1 MILCNER
8 SACLSN
14 YTGNTAA
21 WMTSNLFLEAVA
33 GGSIEGDSSVQCRCQ
48 FPLHPP
54 QSFFRVKEKD
64 AERGSEFVD
73 SNIRGTVRVIHTY
86 LLF

>member
-1 MILCNER
+1 MQR
-8 SACLSN
+8 KKR
-14 YTGNTAA
+14 
-21 WMTSNLFLEAVA
+21 LFIKLHSGMDDLESFFGGR
-33 GGSIEGDSSVQCRCQ
+33 GGSIEGDSVQCRCQ

-73 SNIRGTVRVIHTY
+73 SNIRG
-86 LLF
+86 